1 MSLFH
6 VVQDELTTAGLDP
19 VNAAH
24 REFVADCFAKATNSP
39 AVAVVNVSSTAV
51 EYLASFATAASVVDV
66 VVDKKHSVRMRRANS
81 AVQAKEHEALI
92 FGASVLERVPFRN
105 VSVVPFAEATIERAL
120 LSELGATGLD
130 VLDGAT
136 LTVVCGSVL
145 LRVSGAQSDEHIGR
159 IFEWA
164 LRTPAVVEAIETTIS
179 ENTGVEPGIVSLL
192 AHNLS
197 GAECS
202 PPPIVELCGQF
213 FAEFTFVDDVTDT
226 SGKAL
231 AQMISSAVRTLIGAH
246 VSCMFTSHTLPF
258 VKSLAHAARW
268 KYLMQEHKHD
278 FSWYSESADDP
289 VPQIVYDMLF
299 RRTDNPQ
306 WCSPAAARRPLIV
319 FSAESKAELTR
330 AWPVIS
336 QVLMR
341 SPRDDLPAVSE
352 PRAQVVWRLPQQP
365 SDSLLCVLQSGC
377 TFDAVKMSELV
388 DLVRQSPNLQVVD
401 LTRANG
407 DGITVDAIRTL
418 LNMHHVRFIS
428 IAGAAH
434 CGAIRAALH
443 SASAIGRLVW
453 CQFPQFLD
461 DIEDHTG
468 RDYNAHR
475 RFFSFRQAA
484 TGSIRDIR
492 GHDLCRC
499 WCARSGG
506 TRALKQQY
514 NREIESHMD
523 AVSLCKGTSLRFN
536 KTICCHQLIV
546 LFNRMI
552 WHHRFS
558 GGCCWFHCLLL
569 LR

>member
-1 MSLFH
+1 
-6 VVQDELTTAGLDP
+6 
-19 VNAAH
+19 
-24 REFVADCFAKATNSP
+24 
-39 AVAVVNVSSTAV
+39 
-51 EYLASFATAASVVDV
+51 
-66 VVDKKHSVRMRRANS
+66 
-81 AVQAKEHEALI
+81 
-92 FGASVLERVPFRN
+92 
-105 VSVVPFAEATIERAL
+105 
-120 LSELGATGLD
+120 
-130 VLDGAT
+130 
-136 LTVVCGSVL
+136 VL

-197 GAECS
+197 GAECA

-246 VSCMFTSHTLPF
+246 VSCLFTSRTLPF
-258 VKSLAHAARW
+258 VKSLAHEARW

-278 FSWYSESADDP
+278 FSWHSESADDP

-299 RRTDNPQ
+299 ARDRRTDNPE
-306 WCSPAAARRPLIV
+306 WCLPAAARRPLIV

-352 PRAQVVWRLPQQP
+352 PRAQVVWRLPQPP

-377 TFDAVKMSELV
+377 TFDAVKMSQLV

-401 LTRANG
+401 LTRVNG
-407 DGITVDAIRTL
+407 DGITVDAIGAL
-418 LNMHHVRFIS
+418 LDMQHVRFIS
-428 IAGAAH
+428 IAGATH

-443 SASAIGRLVW
+443 SGAAIGRLVW

-461 DIEDHTG
+461 DIKDRTG
-468 RDYNAHR
+468 SDYNAHR

-492 GHDLCRC
+492 GHEIFAASG
-499 WCARSGG
+499 AREVA
-506 TRALKQQY
+506 RQAALKQQ
-514 NREIESHMD
+514 
-523 AVSLCKGTSLRFN
+523 
-536 KTICCHQLIV
+536 
-546 LFNRMI
+546 
-552 WHHRFS
+552 
-558 GGCCWFHCLLL
+558 
-569 LR
+569 